1 MKGMKEEVF
10 LLKLEPPVYFKSGL
24 YRDSRDANT
33 SFISGEMFL
42 SALLASSLL
51 IGKSS

>member
-1 MKGMKEEVF
+1 MKEEVF
-10 LLKLEPPVYFKSGL
+10 LLMIKPPLCFKKGL
-24 YRDSRDANT
+24 YQDSRDANT
-33 SFISGEMFL
+33 YFTSGEMIL